1 MLLVI
6 ITHPANSNTETYY
19 DFEED
24 WPLIEASF
32 LKQYGIR
39 IRKEDDMSYEEFC
52 NLLSGIMHDT
62 PLGQMV
68 SIRAEKDPEVIK
80 NFTKEQKRIRN
91 DWLLRK
97 AKKRRENPEAYR
109 QYLIQFQQSMKD
121 MCK

>member
-1 MLLVI
+1 MLLAI
-6 ITHPANSNTETYY
+6 ITLPANSNTETYY

-52 NLLSGIMHDT
+52 NLISGIMHDT
-62 PLGQMV
+62 PLGQIV
-68 SIRAEKDPEVIK
+68 SIRAEKDSEVIK
-80 NFTKEQKRIRN
+80 KFTKEQKRIRN
-91 DWLLRK
+91 EWLLRK
-97 AKKRRENPEAYR
+97 AKKRRENPEEYR
-109 QYLIQFQQSMKD
+109 KYLIQFQQTMKN